1 MTVET
6 LRPMRLASFARWLK
20 GEPRDWQGQLFHATA
35 EGRGRDVVFL
45 HGLAASPECW
55 EGAPEYLQNDIRA
68 HMIHMRGFAGSSPA
82 LVRTPGDFLKPMA
95 DELADYIRGQGKG
108 PMAVIGHSMG
118 GLVSLILM
126 RDHPDVVARAMVVD
140 VPAFF
145 SALISPFATASGM
158 SSLADASRR
167 RYMERTA
174 VALEDELRRATEKL
188 VGDPDLR
195 DRVTRW
201 GLDSDR
207 ATTADVMAEVMV
219 TDLRADLARVD
230 TPVDILYAWEK
241 SGHSTRMGLD
251 QVYASS
257 YAALPRKRL
266 QRIDQAR
273 HYVMLDQPQ
282 AFYEAVAEWLA
293 RTED

>member
-1 MTVET
+1 
-6 LRPMRLASFARWLK
+6 MRLASFARWLK
-20 GEPRDWQGQLFHATA
+20 GEPRDWQGRLFHATA
-35 EGRGRDVVFL
+35 EGRGREVVFL

-55 EGAPEYLQNDIRA
+55 EGAPDHLQATMRA

-82 LVRTPGDFLKPMA
+82 LSREPGNFLKPMA
-95 DELADYIRGQGKG
+95 DELAAYIRGQGKG

-118 GLVSLILM
+118 GLVTLM
-126 RDHPDVVARAMVVD
+126 LARDHPDVVDRAMVVD

-158 SSLADASRR
+158 GSLADASRR
-167 RYMERTA
+167 RYLERTE

-195 DRVTRW
+195 ERVTRW

-219 TDLRADLARVD
+219 TDLRADLAQVRI
-230 TPVDILYAWEK
+230 PVDIIYAWEK
-241 SGHSTRMGLD
+241 SGHATRMGID

-257 YAALPRKRL
+257 YAALQRRRL

-282 AFYEAVAEWLA
+282 VFYQAVAEWLA
-293 RTED
+293 RDDG